1 MEVQLLDHEDARWPA
16 LLARVRHDIDH
27 LPGYLAAS
35 DRRKGT
41 TSLLAHVS
49 DGDHV
54 LAVPLRF
61 IELPGGM
68 RDAASAELRAAPLF
82 TEGTSAAWRS
92 AAIRALLD
100 HLRDSGT
107 VSLFLR
113 FHPLLEGYR
122 SDFAPYGAI
131 VEHGP
136 TYDIPLDHPLEEI
149 RANMRRSHRQ
159 SIRKFR
165 ASEFRF
171 EREPACDDL
180 PAFHEL
186 YELSMQRVHA
196 RDEYHFSLD
205 YFEDVVVALGD
216 HVALWVLRSGEQIV
230 AAHLVT
236 DCGGIVQGLY
246 AGVHSDFHAR
256 VPQVGLYD
264 QELEWAQAT
273 GHRDYFIG
281 GAGTASLHQF
291 KAGITKVR
299 PAEYSARIV
308 VDHTEFGRRCD
319 EWQQQTGLMV
329 GRADEFFPP
338 YRDES
343 RIEAVAGHSAG

>member
-27 LPGYLAAS
+27 LPGYLAPG
-35 DRRKGT
+35 DRRRGS

-49 DGDHV
+49 DGDV
-54 LAVPLRF
+54 VFAVPLQF

-165 ASEFRF
+165 ASDFRF
-171 EREPACDDL
+171 EREPGCDDL
-180 PAFHEL
+180 AAFHEL
-186 YELSMQRVHA
+186 YELTMQRVHA
-196 RDEYHFSLD
+196 RGEFHFSLA
-205 YFEDVVVALGD
+205 YFQDLVVGLGNR
-216 HVALWVLRSGEQIV
+216 VALWVLRSGEQIV

-246 AGVHSDFHAR
+246 AGVHPDFHSR

-264 QELEWAQAT
+264 QELEWARAPSRCTSSKPASRRYDPPSTARALLSTTPSSGADARLGSTRQAAWWAEPT
-273 GHRDYFIG
+273 NSSRLI
-281 GAGTASLHQF
+281 ATARGS
-291 KAGITKVR
+291 G
-299 PAEYSARIV
+299 P
-308 VDHTEFGRRCD
+308 
-319 EWQQQTGLMV
+319 
-329 GRADEFFPP
+329 
-338 YRDES
+338 
-343 RIEAVAGHSAG
+343 